1 MGFTLNGNT
10 SLIIVATLAL
20 ALIIA
25 ITAIILSGHAAPDIF
40 TVVLAALAAAVG
52 GGAAVNH
59 VNQHDTGNI
68 ASTAAQQVIDQQP
81 PATKT
86 P

>member
-10 SLIIVATLAL
+10 SLVIVAALAF

-25 ITAIILSGHAAPDIF
+25 ITAIILSGHQAPEIF
-40 TVVLAALAAAVG
+40 TVVLAALSAAAG

-59 VNQHDTGNI
+59 VNQHDTGTI
-68 ASTAAQQVIDQQP
+68 ATNAAQQVIDTAP